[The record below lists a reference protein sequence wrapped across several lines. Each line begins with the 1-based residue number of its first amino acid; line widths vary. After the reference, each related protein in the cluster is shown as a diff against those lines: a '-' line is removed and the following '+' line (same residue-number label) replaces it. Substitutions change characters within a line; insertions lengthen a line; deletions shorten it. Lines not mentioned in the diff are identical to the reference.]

1 MPLKTV
7 ASIIEEARV
16 LADIAPGE
24 DFISEAMALAWLNDI
39 IPELDLLMATSGYL
53 QKAVRETV
61 TVTGAGYYEIA
72 EPLAIVSLHWQS
84 TDGARLR
91 RLPPRHLMSEYPILT
106 GRTTLGTPQSYYAE
120 VVTTGEPAGSVKLRI
135 YFNNV
140 PQTGTFIVTTIP
152 PSATVTASASVNYP
166 QGVAGWLVAELAR
179 RMLLRESTDTRLMDK
194 LKKEKEQYILNLNA
208 HRNLIDAQEWQ
219 GHDDA
224 DDYRPSVWGAPEVD
238 WFF

>member
-24 DFISEAMALAWLNDI
+24 DFVTEAMSVAWLNDMV
-39 IPELDLLMATSGYL
+39 PELDLLMATSGYL
-53 QKAVRETV
+53 QKAVRETI
-61 TVTGAGYYEIA
+61 TITGASYYEVT
-72 EPLAIVSLHWQS
+72 EPLAIVSLHWQA
-84 TDGARLR
+84 TDGSKLR

-106 GRTTLGTPQSYYAE
+106 GRSTQGSPQSYYAE
-120 VVTTGEPAGSVKLRI
+120 VITEEAGTVKLRI

-152 PSATVTASASVNYP
+152 STATLTAASSVNYP

-208 HRNLIDAQEWQ
+208 HRHLIDAQEWQ
-219 GHDDA
+219 DHDA
-224 DDYRPSVWGAPEVD
+224 GNDYRPSVWGAPEVD